1 MSDHIPEIP
10 AHRAKDRFGKI
21 AVHTAHD
28 ITQALAESGEAD
40 DGVVVLRTDGPH
52 RSIAE
57 LERLIDTALR
67 DEEGLP
73 EVREAQPSDTSHGDA
88 VKSAQSPES

>member
-1 MSDHIPEIP
+1 MSDQVPEIP

-21 AVHTAHD
+21 AIHTAHD
-28 ITQALAESGEAD
+28 ISQALADSGEPD

-57 LERLIDTALR
+57 LERLIDDALR
-67 DEEGLP
+67 DEEELP
-73 EVREAQPSDTSHGDA
+73 EVPGAQSSPTSH
-88 VKSAQSPES
+88 SENPPS

>member
-1 MSDHIPEIP
+1 VSAVPDHIPEIP

-21 AVHTAHD
+21 AIHTAHD
-28 ITQALAESGEAD
+28 ISQALADSGEPD

-57 LERLIDTALR
+57 LERLIDDALR
-67 DEEGLP
+67 DESELP
-73 EVREAQPSDTSHGDA
+73 EVPG
-88 VKSAQSPES
+88 AQSSSASHPENPPC

>member
-1 MSDHIPEIP
+1 
-10 AHRAKDRFGKI
+10 
-21 AVHTAHD
+21 
-28 ITQALAESGEAD
+28 
-40 DGVVVLRTDGPH
+40 VVVLRTDGPH

-73 EVREAQPSDTSHGDA
+73 EVREAQPSDTSHRDA
-88 VKSAQSPES
+88 AEPAQSAQS